1 MFFVVYDESK
11 QIKACSP
18 IRPFIHM
25 FTANLPATIAVEE
38 KQVVKYSTLLV

>member
-1 MFFVVYDESK
+1 MFFVVYDGNK
-11 QIKACSP
+11 RLKVCSP